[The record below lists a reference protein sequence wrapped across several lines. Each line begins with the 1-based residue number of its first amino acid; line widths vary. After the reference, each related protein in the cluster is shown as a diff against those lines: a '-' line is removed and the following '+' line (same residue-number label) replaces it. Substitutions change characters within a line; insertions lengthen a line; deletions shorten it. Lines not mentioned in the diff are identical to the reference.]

1 MKKLFSMMA
10 VVLLTMF
17 GSMTANAEDITIWEG
32 SLVPQWN
39 GPYCLSDGGTELV
52 NAKAEAGDV
61 LKFFITP
68 TEQGIADSWQL
79 WLTEGHWNGS
89 YAQFKSWE
97 NPLTEEGCALLPL
110 TADDLAKMT
119 TPVGWGGVFALQGE
133 NCTLT
138 KIVLYKDGEPE
149 TPAEAEFL
157 EEELAIAAD
166 GPHVVS
172 TEFDKYDDALKVNIT
187 IVNGSGESR
196 AGWGLGFIN
205 NIDDYTGSATGTNIE
220 LKGQSGD
227 KWAQVVTIGDLKKA
241 AKKGTDSYV
250 PGQWHADGGIS
261 WTIWGSCSIESFK
274 VQVPNPNVLFK
285 GEQALEGGKL
295 LLAKPDQTA
304 NWQVGDI
311 IKVTASFDNWGTG
324 YLVDNDGVQLSGY
337 QEFDGKTMKVGI
349 TKKML
354 EKIQAG
360 GLAFSGNGDN
370 FKVKKVVRLEGS
382 GDEDACWLGNKALT
396 NGPVYLAVP
405 AYEFEDADIAVGDV
419 INLNFTDNV
428 TVNQISTPSEL
439 FGPYDPARYVA
450 VGKTVK
456 IKILKDSELATLKK
470 NGFYGYANVTGGN
483 LISIIVAPTL
493 GATSFDFN
501 KVKIATS
508 NNSSAGD
515 IIPENLD
522 GATELVIVDGESN
535 ATMTIA
541 PNLKQGDFPEEAFA
555 RSCFWSTLAGPQ
567 LRLTGG
573 YTGMTVKVESA
584 NAFNKLAFSQTNFS
598 ISTVADKGVLDVK
611 NGEWSAGEGVT
622 VNDVTF
628 TLKADTT
635 EIWKDGKLQEVILND
650 MGQWWI
656 NKIEVDPIS
665 EVVVAPA
672 DGADLGAVVNA
683 EMAKYAKPKSLT
695 IDLTAG
701 ANYTTSQSIKTNVPL
716 IINGN
721 GAGIDATGLEAPF
734 IALDLAAS
742 GTVPQLNQEV
752 YEDAAAKDYNL
763 LDEVTIDD
771 VMIKNLKGS
780 IISSNGQDWA
790 LVNLNITKS
799 IIQLDNDGTTFIR
812 FDQTKSN
819 KGVIKNINIQNN
831 TIYNIS
837 SKSAYFIRYAN
848 ASNAAKA
855 FGTSNGTSTYDYNF
869 SNNTLINTFKDKNF
883 GNNTVNNSKTAI
895 TMKNNIFVDVMNITK
910 FAQGNCE
917 KTLEGN
923 FTWGSVT
930 AEETVAKAVDA
941 GFTTPIAALDLT
953 KANGGLNLTPTGEAK
968 DAGDPRWLGGKGAG
982 EVTGIENVKNA
993 TVEDGAWY
1001 TVSGQRVA
1009 QPTKGLYIHNGK
1021 KVVIK

>member
-32 SLVPQWN
+32 SLVPQWD
-39 GPYCLSDGGTELV
+39 GTKSPFCLSDGGTELV

-68 TEQGIADSWQL
+68 TEQGIAGGWQL
-79 WLTEGHWNGS
+79 WLTEGHWKGS

-97 NPLTEEGCALLPL
+97 NPLTDEGCALLPL

-119 TPVGWGGVFALQGE
+119 TPGGWGGVFVLQG
-133 NCTLT
+133 NDCTLT
-138 KIVLYKDGEPE
+138 KIVLYKEGEPE
-149 TPAEAEFL
+149 TPAEADFL
-157 EEELAIAAD
+157 EEELAISAD

-172 TEFDKYDDALKVNIT
+172 TEFDKYDDALKVNIN
-187 IVNGSGESR
+187 IVNGSGASR

-205 NIDDYTGSATGTNIE
+205 NIDDYTGSATSTNIE
-220 LKGQSGD
+220 LKGKDGD
-227 KWAQVVTIGDLKKA
+227 KWTQVVTIGDLKKA

-250 PGQWHADGGIS
+250 AGQWHAEGGIS
-261 WTIWGSCSIESFK
+261 WTIWGGCSIESFM

-311 IKVTASFDNWGTG
+311 IKITASFDNWGTG

-419 INLNFTDNV
+419 INLNFSDAI

-439 FGPYDPARYVA
+439 FGPYDPERYVT
-450 VGKTVK
+450 VGQTVK

-665 EVVVAPA
+665 DVVIDAA
-672 DGADLGAVVNA
+672 DGAELGTLVAT
-683 EMAKYAKPKSLT
+683 EMAKYAKPKTLT
-695 IDLTAG
+695 INLAAG
-701 ANYTTSQSIKTNVPL
+701 GNYTTTQTIEATIPVT
-716 IINGN
+716 INGN
-721 GAGIDATGLEAPF
+721 GATVDASALKTPFFQMPAGSDITEMGEINFSGLTVTGLPYQFFYCNKVKCVVSAITVDNCVIGVNGTNKKTIFDFNGGGLPEKLSISNSTIWANPSNAQNGGF
-734 IALDLAAS
+734 FSTQS
-742 GTVPQLNQEV
+742 GSKMAELGIESCV
-752 YEDAAAKDYNL
+752 
-763 LDEVTIDD
+763 I
-771 VMIKNLKGS
+771 S
-780 IISSNGQDWA
+780 ITNST
-790 LVNLNITKS
+790 L
-799 IIQLDNDGTTFIR
+799 
-812 FDQTKSN
+812 
-819 KGVIKNINIQNN
+819 
-831 TIYNIS
+831 YNI
-837 SKSAYFIRYAN
+837 AN
-848 ASNAAKA
+848 GKTVSTLRQNSQSGQKYIVKDNIVVNCGKKNEFYVGLNAGQAGKA
-855 FGTSNGTSTYDYNF
+855 ENWE
-869 SNNTLINTFKDKNF
+869 IA
-883 GNNTVNNSKTAI
+883 NNSINWGGADVNADEATKC
-895 TMKNNIFVDVMNITK
+895 KNATI
-910 FAQGNCE
+910 E
-917 KTLEGN
+917 
-923 FTWGSVT
+923 
-930 AEETVAKAVDA
+930 KAVDGTVAFANADNGDFTLGDCAQKTA
-941 GFTTPIAALDLT
+941 GI
-953 KANGGLNLTPTGEAK
+953 
-968 DAGDPRWLGGKGAG
+968 GDPRWLGGKGAG

>member
-1 MKKLFSMMA
+1 
-10 VVLLTMF
+10 
-17 GSMTANAEDITIWEG
+17 
-32 SLVPQWN
+32 
-39 GPYCLSDGGTELV
+39 
-52 NAKAEAGDV
+52 
-61 LKFFITP
+61 
-68 TEQGIADSWQL
+68 
-79 WLTEGHWNGS
+79 
-89 YAQFKSWE
+89 
-97 NPLTEEGCALLPL
+97 
-110 TADDLAKMT
+110 
-119 TPVGWGGVFALQGE
+119 
-133 NCTLT
+133 
-138 KIVLYKDGEPE
+138 
-149 TPAEAEFL
+149 
-157 EEELAIAAD
+157 
-166 GPHVVS
+166 
-172 TEFDKYDDALKVNIT
+172 
-187 IVNGSGESR
+187 
-196 AGWGLGFIN
+196 
-205 NIDDYTGSATGTNIE
+205 
-220 LKGQSGD
+220 
-227 KWAQVVTIGDLKKA
+227 
-241 AKKGTDSYV
+241 
-250 PGQWHADGGIS
+250 
-261 WTIWGSCSIESFK
+261 
-274 VQVPNPNVLFK
+274 
-285 GEQALEGGKL
+285 
-295 LLAKPDQTA
+295 
-304 NWQVGDI
+304 
-311 IKVTASFDNWGTG
+311 
-324 YLVDNDGVQLSGY
+324 
-337 QEFDGKTMKVGI
+337 MKVGI

-419 INLNFTDNV
+419 INLNFSDAI

-439 FGPYDPARYVA
+439 FGPYDPERYVT
-450 VGKTVK
+450 VGQTVK

-598 ISTVADKGVLDVK
+598 SSTVVDKGVLDVK

-635 EIWKDGKLQEVILND
+635 EIWKDGKLVEVILND

-665 EVVVAPA
+665 DVVVAPA

-752 YEDAAAKDYNL
+752 YEDAQAKDYNL

-855 FGTSNGTSTYDYNF
+855 FGTNNGTSTYDYNF
-869 SNNTLINTFKDKNF
+869 SNNTLINTFKDTNF

-895 TMKNNIFVDVMNITK
+895 TMKNNIFVDVKNITK

-941 GFTTPIAALDLT
+941 GFTTPVAALDLT

-968 DAGDPRWLGGKGAG
+968 DAGDPRWLGGSGAG